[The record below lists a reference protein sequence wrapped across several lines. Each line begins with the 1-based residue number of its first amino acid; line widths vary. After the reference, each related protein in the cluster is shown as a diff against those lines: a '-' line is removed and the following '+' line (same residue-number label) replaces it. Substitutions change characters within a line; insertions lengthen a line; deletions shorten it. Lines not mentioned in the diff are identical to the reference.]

1 MKKGFTLIEMLV
13 VIFIMGIL
21 SSIALP
27 KYQRSVERAR
37 VSEAQTLLRS
47 IFESQERL
55 LWERGF
61 NSYKEALNKN
71 QAFGFDKLDITV
83 KGTYEKSLNT
93 GVNTGTLRTE
103 NFTYEMYFSGN
114 DIVEATSIKGKYTG
128 AKIVYD
134 GAQFTC
140 TDDEA
145 PGACAAWGENTW
157 NQL

>member
-37 VSEAQTLLRS
+37 VAEAQTLLRS
-47 IFESQERL
+47 IFESRERVML
-55 LWERGF
+55 ERG
-61 NSYKEALNKN
+61 YTKYDG
-71 QAFGFDKLDITV
+71 QFGFDKLDITV
-83 KGTYEKSLNT
+83 KGTYKPSGFTPHAKGALQ
-93 GVNTGTLRTE
+93 TE
-103 NFTYEMYFSGN
+103 NFLYDMYN
-114 DIVEATSIKGKYTG
+114 DGSDVVDAVATKGKYAG
-128 AKIVYD
+128 ARIVYD

-140 TDDEA
+140 IDDDA
-145 PGACAAWGENTW
+145 PGACAAWGATTW